1 MGREHSE
8 QGKCSQNNAGGD
20 GHHIIKLFLGFSIL
34 LSFFGSLFMVEIEV
48 KVDFLLKNEVLP
60 CKNVTLVYK
69 GKNLKIQRNIG
80 LKSVFA
86 ITFNPVA

>member
-1 MGREHSE
+1 M
-8 QGKCSQNNAGGD
+8 
-20 GHHIIKLFLGFSIL
+20 
-34 LSFFGSLFMVEIEV
+34 LSVFWVPFMVEIDV
-48 KVDFLLKNEVLP
+48 KDDFLLKNEVLP

-69 GKNLKIQRNIG
+69 GKYLKIQRNIG